1 MSLTL
6 DPFVINFSQS
16 VPGQEDLCELFTTK
30 MSDPESLHRTRS
42 SHESKLRSIVHGDLW
57 HNNIFFKHAAAG
69 SENGGS
75 KDTDFVMVEW
85 NMSRVGNATNDLCFF
100 LFSSTTPAFRR
111 DHWDSTLL
119 FYYKSLLAVIRS
131 LGVDESV
138 FALGYDEFLAD
149 IKVSTPLS
157 LFFCGNIQDLEVSS
171 EATSVRHDPSFA
183 CLAEAGTNSGGVEET
198 FQRLQSCFNIL
209 VDPWMAEEEP
219 PSPMKS
225 VYKTAEDAEGGIS
238 ISFGSGGAKLSN
250 GDEFGESHE
259 ERVEATTIPEEE
271 ASKPRMFALGQKGM
285 YKVPTIATDSD
296 LAYFES
302 LKKRNKA
309 KCNKIDARR
318 ARALRRK
325 LYLDLYR
332 EAATK
337 GLI

>member
-1 MSLTL
+1 
-6 DPFVINFSQS
+6 
-16 VPGQEDLCELFTTK
+16 
-30 MSDPESLHRTRS
+30 
-42 SHESKLRSIVHGDLW
+42 
-57 HNNIFFKHAAAG
+57 
-69 SENGGS
+69 
-75 KDTDFVMVEW
+75 MVEW
-85 NMSRVGNATNDLCFF
+85 NMTRVGNATNDLCFF
-100 LFSSTTPAFRR
+100 LYSSTTPAFRR
-111 DHWDSTLL
+111 DHWDATLL

-131 LGVDESV
+131 LGVDDSL
-138 FALGYDEFLAD
+138 FALSYEEFLAD
-149 IKVSTPLS
+149 IKASTPLS

-171 EATSVRHDPSFA
+171 EATSVRHDPSLV
-183 CLAEAGTNSGGVEET
+183 CLNEAGENNAGVEET

-209 VDPWMAEEEP
+209 VDPWVESEP

-225 VYKTAEDAEGGIS
+225 VYKTAEDAAGGIS
-238 ISFGSGGAKLSN
+238 ISFGGDGGSKFSSGE
-250 GDEFGESHE
+250 EFV
-259 ERVEATTIPEEE
+259 ERQEEE
-271 ASKPRMFALGQKGM
+271 DLNGVPASEEESKPRMFALGRKGM

-318 ARALRRK
+318 ARAMRRK